1 MLLSCQKATAAVPE
15 EGEMIVEIFSN
26 MLNGEGAMQPRH
38 VCSVD
43 QHGKGTLMWALGCGF
58 SDGPQGALTLAECN
72 AFLPTLKRVLE
83 VFVTLCGAPIDQR
96 FEHGKTMLMFMAGR
110 CFDLCGWLT
119 RYLDV
124 GERCRGRCE
133 TRLRENNERRLRS
146 SGHQCRRDEKFAEV

>member
-43 QHGKGTLMWALGCGF
+43 PHGKGTLMWALGCGF
-58 SDGPQGALTLAECN
+58 SDGPQGALTLAVCN

-96 FEHGKTMLMFMAGR
+96 FEHGKTMLMFMAG
-110 CFDLCGWLT
+110 
-119 RYLDV
+119 
-124 GERCRGRCE
+124 
-133 TRLRENNERRLRS
+133 
-146 SGHQCRRDEKFAEV
+146 SGCAGAVEHVLSMGAEVNMRDSEAWTPALFLKDVLGAAVSQKSTYGC